1 MFKNF
6 RAFIRRNTPIIIRRK
21 TLEKMLENM
30 IIRYV
35 NNVINVMDKNNFS
48 IINHVIRDL
57 ECLRKNTWDQ
67 DKITHIQNWLR
78 NNFKYARKYSNDN

>member
-21 TLEKMLENM
+21 TLENM
-30 IIRYV
+30 IIRL
-35 NNVINVMDKNNFS
+35 INAMDKNNFS
-48 IINHVIRDL
+48 VINPVIRDL

>member
-21 TLEKMLENM
+21 TLENM
-30 IIRYV
+30 FIRL
-35 NNVINVMDKNNFS
+35 ISAMDKNNFS
-48 IINHVIRDL
+48 VINPAIRDL

-67 DKITHIQNWLR
+67 DKITHIQNLLR
-78 NNFKYARKYSNDN
+78 NNLRYARKYSNDN

>member
-21 TLEKMLENM
+21 TLENM
-30 IIRYV
+30 FIRL
-35 NNVINVMDKNNFS
+35 ISAMDKNNFS
-48 IINHVIRDL
+48 VINPAIRDL

-67 DKITHIQNWLR
+67 DKITHIQNLLR
-78 NNFKYARKYSNDN
+78 NNLRYTRKYSNDN

>member
-21 TLEKMLENM
+21 TLDNM

-35 NNVINVMDKNNFS
+35 DNAINIMDKNNWS
-48 IINHVIRDL
+48 AVNPVIRDL
-57 ECLRKNTWDQ
+57 ERLRKNTWDQ
-67 DKITHIQNWLR
+67 DKITHIQDWLR
-78 NNFKYARKYSNDN
+78 DNFKYERKYNNDN

>member
-21 TLEKMLENM
+21 TLENM
-30 IIRYV
+30 IIRL
-35 NNVINVMDKNNFS
+35 INAMDKNNFS
-48 IINHVIRDL
+48 VINPVIRDL

-78 NNFKYARKYSNDN
+78 DNFKYARKYSNDN

>member
-21 TLEKMLENM
+21 TLENM
-30 IIRYV
+30 IIRL
-35 NNVINVMDKNNFS
+35 INAMDKNNFS
-48 IINHVIRDL
+48 VINPVIRDL

-67 DKITHIQNWLR
+67 DKITHIQNLLR
-78 NNFKYARKYSNDN
+78 SNLRYARKYSNDN

>member
-21 TLEKMLENM
+21 TLENM
-30 IIRYV
+30 FIRL
-35 NNVINVMDKNNFS
+35 INAMDRNNFS
-48 IINHVIRDL
+48 VINPAIRDL

-67 DKITHIQNWLR
+67 DKITHIQNLLR
-78 NNFKYARKYSNDN
+78 NNLRYARKYSNDN

>member
-6 RAFIRRNTPIIIRRK
+6 RAFIRRNTLIIIRRK
-21 TLEKMLENM
+21 TLENM
-30 IIRYV
+30 IIRL
-35 NNVINVMDKNNFS
+35 IIAMDKNNFS
-48 IINHVIRDL
+48 IINPVIRDL

>member
-21 TLEKMLENM
+21 TLENM
-30 IIRYV
+30 IIRL
-35 NNVINVMDKNNFS
+35 IIAMDKNNFS
-48 IINHVIRDL
+48 VINPVIRDL

-67 DKITHIQNWLR
+67 DKITHIQNLLR

>member
-48 IINHVIRDL
+48 IINPVIR
-57 ECLRKNTWDQ
+57 
-67 DKITHIQNWLR
+67 
-78 NNFKYARKYSNDN
+78 

>member
-6 RAFIRRNTPIIIRRK
+6 RAFIRCNTPIIIRRK
-21 TLEKMLENM
+21 TLDNM

-35 NNVINVMDKNNFS
+35 DNAISIMDKNNFS
-48 IINHVIRDL
+48 VINPVIRDL

-67 DKITHIQNWLR
+67 DKITHMQNWLR

>member
-21 TLEKMLENM
+21 TLENM
-30 IIRYV
+30 IISL
-35 NNVINVMDKNNFS
+35 INAMDKNNLS
-48 IINHVIRDL
+48 VINPAIRDL

-67 DKITHIQNWLR
+67 DKITHIQNLLR
-78 NNFKYARKYSNDN
+78 SNLRYARKYSNDN

>member
-21 TLEKMLENM
+21 TLENM
-30 IIRYV
+30 IIRL
-35 NNVINVMDKNNFS
+35 INVMDKNNFS
-48 IINHVIRDL
+48 VINPVIRDL

-78 NNFKYARKYSNDN
+78 DNFKYARKYSNDN

>member
-21 TLEKMLENM
+21 TLENM
-30 IIRYV
+30 FIRL
-35 NNVINVMDKNNFS
+35 INAMDKNNFS
-48 IINHVIRDL
+48 IINPVIRDL

-67 DKITHIQNWLR
+67 DKITHMQNWLR
-78 NNFKYARKYSNDN
+78 DNFKYARKYSNDN

>member
-21 TLEKMLENM
+21 TLDNM

-35 NNVINVMDKNNFS
+35 DNAINVMDKNNWS
-48 IINHVIRDL
+48 ALNPVILDL
-57 ECLRKNTWDQ
+57 ERLRKNTWDQ
-67 DKITHIQNWLR
+67 DKITHIQDWLR
-78 NNFKYARKYSNDN
+78 DNFKYERKYNNDN

>member
-21 TLEKMLENM
+21 TLENM
-30 IIRYV
+30 FIRL
-35 NNVINVMDKNNFS
+35 INAMDKNNFS
-48 IINHVIRDL
+48 VINPAIRDL

-67 DKITHIQNWLR
+67 DKITHIQNLLR
-78 NNFKYARKYSNDN
+78 SNLRYARKYSNDN

>member
-21 TLEKMLENM
+21 TLENM
-30 IIRYV
+30 IIRL
-35 NNVINVMDKNNFS
+35 IIAMDKNNFS
-48 IINHVIRDL
+48 VINPVIRDL

>member
-21 TLEKMLENM
+21 TLENM
-30 IIRYV
+30 FIRL
-35 NNVINVMDKNNFS
+35 INAMDKNNFS
-48 IINHVIRDL
+48 IINPVIRDL

-67 DKITHIQNWLR
+67 DKITHIQNLLR
-78 NNFKYARKYSNDN
+78 NNFKYARRKYSNDN

>member
-21 TLEKMLENM
+21 TLENM
-30 IIRYV
+30 IIRL
-35 NNVINVMDKNNFS
+35 INAMDKNNFS
-48 IINHVIRDL
+48 VINPAIRDL

-67 DKITHIQNWLR
+67 DKITHIQNLLR
-78 NNFKYARKYSNDN
+78 SNLRYARKYSNDN

>member
-21 TLEKMLENM
+21 TLENM
-30 IIRYV
+30 IIRL
-35 NNVINVMDKNNFS
+35 INVMDKNNFS
-48 IINHVIRDL
+48 IINPVIRDL

-67 DKITHIQNWLR
+67 DKITHIQNLLR
-78 NNFKYARKYSNDN
+78 SNLRYARKYSNDN

>member
-21 TLEKMLENM
+21 TLQNM
-30 IIRYV
+30 IIRL
-35 NNVINVMDKNNFS
+35 INAMDKNNFS
-48 IINHVIRDL
+48 VINPVIRDL

-78 NNFKYARKYSNDN
+78 DNFKYARKYNNDN

>member
-21 TLEKMLENM
+21 TLENM
-30 IIRYV
+30 FIRL
-35 NNVINVMDKNNFS
+35 INAMDKNNFS
-48 IINHVIRDL
+48 VINPVIRDL

-67 DKITHIQNWLR
+67 DKITHIQNLLR
-78 NNFKYARKYSNDN
+78 SNLRYARKYSNDN

>member
-21 TLEKMLENM
+21 TLDNM

-35 NNVINVMDKNNFS
+35 DNAINIMDKNNWS
-48 IINHVIRDL
+48 ALNPVIYDL
-57 ECLRKNTWDQ
+57 ERLRKNTWDQ
-67 DKITHIQNWLR
+67 DKITHIQDWLR
-78 NNFKYARKYSNDN
+78 DNFKYERKYNNDN

>member
-6 RAFIRRNTPIIIRRK
+6 RAFIRRNTPVIIRRK
-21 TLEKMLENM
+21 TLDNM

-35 NNVINVMDKNNFS
+35 DNAINVMDKNNFS
-48 IINHVIRDL
+48 VINPVICDL
-57 ECLRKNTWDQ
+57 ERLRKNTWDQ
-67 DKITHIQNWLR
+67 DKITHMQDWLR

>member
-6 RAFIRRNTPIIIRRK
+6 RAFIRCNTPIIIRRK
-21 TLEKMLENM
+21 TLENM
-30 IIRYV
+30 FIRL
-35 NNVINVMDKNNFS
+35 INAMDRNNFS
-48 IINHVIRDL
+48 VINPVIRDL